1 MKAAS
6 EGIQIYQSQK
16 RHSVDTLVRQHLGLV
31 RKIAL
36 HLVSTVGHVA
46 SVDDLM
52 QSGMVGLIEAAGRY
66 DSSHQTTFEQFARH
80 RIHGAMID
88 MVRQG
93 DWRPR
98 RTREETQK
106 LNRTMTELEKT
117 LGRQPHDREV
127 ATALGLPLEKYQNM
141 LASTHAARLVSFDEA
156 LESGEEPAE
165 NDDEEPAASI
175 FHHCEQGALAD
186 ALKELPE
193 RTQQLFNLYYVQEM
207 NMKEIGL
214 VFEISEARVCQLHG
228 QGLKKL
234 KTILKDW
241 SQ

>member
-6 EGIQIYQSQK
+6 EGILAYKNQSQN
-16 RHSVDTLVRQHLGLV
+16 SVDVLVRKHLALV

-52 QSGMVGLIEAAGRY
+52 QSGLVGLIEAAGRY
-66 DSSHQTTFEQFARH
+66 DATQQASFEQFARH

-106 LNRTMTELEKT
+106 LSRTTAVLEKT
-117 LGRQPHDREV
+117 LGRPPHDREV
-127 ATALGLPLEKYQNM
+127 AEALGLSLEKYQNM
-141 LASTHAARLVSFDEA
+141 LASTHSARLISFDEV
-156 LESGEEPAE
+156 LESGGEPSDYE
-165 NDDEEPAASI
+165 DELATSI
-175 FHHCEQGALAD
+175 FQHCEQGALAD

-193 RTQQLFNLYYVQEM
+193 RSQQLFNLYYVQEM

-214 VFEISEARVCQLHG
+214 VFDISEARVCQLHA